1 MAAFKMGK
9 VVLRSLFKK
18 PATLMYP
25 VVPRQYYENTRGHIA
40 IDVETC
46 ILCGI
51 CQRRCPANAIEVNRQ
66 KKTWMIERMK
76 CVQCSGCVVVCP
88 KDSLSNMNTYTQP
101 ETQKV
106 VDTFTIPVKEAPKP
120 AAKVEK
126 PVEAKVEKAA
136 DVPVEE
142 KAEAG
147 TAEKSE

>member
-25 VVPRQYYENTRGHIA
+25 VIPREYHENTRGHIA
-40 IDVETC
+40 IDVDTC

-88 KDSLSNMNTYTQP
+88 KDSLSNQNTYTPP

-126 PVEAKVEKAA
+126 PAEAK
-136 DVPVEE
+136 EE
-142 KAEAG
+142 KAPEAK
-147 TAEKSE
+147 AEEKASEAPAV